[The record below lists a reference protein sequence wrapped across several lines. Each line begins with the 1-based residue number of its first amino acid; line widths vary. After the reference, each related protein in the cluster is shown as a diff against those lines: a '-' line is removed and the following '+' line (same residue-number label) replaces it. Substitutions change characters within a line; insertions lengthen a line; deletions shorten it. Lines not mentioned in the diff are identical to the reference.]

1 MQTTGI
7 IRVKLQESHASSIFY
22 YFFFGVGGRRGEVEG
37 KETDSDLL
45 SDFLA
50 SDRVHSDYTSIIE
63 INPGSLPLGYLIV
76 SHIFVTA
83 RFFVEL

>member
-7 IRVKLQESHASSIFY
+7 IRVKLQESHASTII
-22 YFFFGVGGRRGEVEG
+22 FFFFVGGGKQVEVEG
-37 KETDSDLL
+37 KETDSDLP

-83 RFFVEL
+83 RVFVEL